1 MASNAKMVGR
11 LLAIGLMAFFIAQV
25 IISVNKLR
33 AKKTAVSATTEY
45 EKNRLMPSI
54 SVCFPMKKSEDTAGS
69 ELLEVVQKT
78 LNDSRPGNYFIGE
91 IISLNLC
98 YLFCRFLV
106 LKKFEHTHDPLHEG

>member
-78 LNDSRPGNYFIGE
+78 LNDSRLGNFNGQMIN
-91 IISLNLC
+91 LNLFF
-98 YLFCRFLV
+98 LFCRYLV
-106 LKKFEHTHDPLHEG
+106 LKDFKHTHNPLHDV